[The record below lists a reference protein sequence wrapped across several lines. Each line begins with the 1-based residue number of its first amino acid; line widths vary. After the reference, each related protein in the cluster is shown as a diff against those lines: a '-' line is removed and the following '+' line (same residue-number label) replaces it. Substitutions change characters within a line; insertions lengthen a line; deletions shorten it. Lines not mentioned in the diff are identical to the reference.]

1 MPNVALLTAS
11 PMPLNKS
18 VHTLV
23 HCVSCN
29 ENMPLGAQPSPR
41 KVSPPPVVVLKS
53 MRGVRVQPP
62 RETTAVEWT
71 RPKHVP
77 DVRARKVIVAAFGK
91 PNYESLRVLGST
103 MPRGSTM
110 TVISEEKVDIP
121 RGHFDVKWVRGH
133 PASASVLQKAGA
145 ASADSFLVAGIED
158 WDDTEADIQARAKR
172 CRLSDLSECMPMRW
186 WWPHALVVR

>member
-1 MPNVALLTAS
+1 MGYELATGRKAVPAPHSAAS
-11 PMPLNKS
+11 K
-18 VHTLV
+18 
-23 HCVSCN
+23 
-29 ENMPLGAQPSPR
+29 
-41 KVSPPPVVVLKS
+41 VVLKS
-53 MRGVRVQPP
+53 TRDVRVQAP
-62 RETTAVEWT
+62 RETAAVEWT

-133 PASASVLQKAGA
+133 PASASVLEKAGA

-158 WDDTEADIQARAKR
+158 WDDTEADIQARAQR
-172 CRLSDLSECMPMRW
+172 CQTSGLSECMPTRRW
-186 WWPHALVVR
+186 RSHALVTR